1 MTSTSVMTSSSTLS
15 SVSAVE
21 QFFSRR
27 SLNASNRW
35 IGECV
40 QFCLSEVLTQAQRS
54 QAQDPGALCQACFQ
68 QWLDTDIRVQGVQV
82 RRTTR
87 SSGREI
93 RN

>member
-1 MTSTSVMTSSSTLS
+1 MTSSSTLS

-82 RRTTR
+82 RRRTRR